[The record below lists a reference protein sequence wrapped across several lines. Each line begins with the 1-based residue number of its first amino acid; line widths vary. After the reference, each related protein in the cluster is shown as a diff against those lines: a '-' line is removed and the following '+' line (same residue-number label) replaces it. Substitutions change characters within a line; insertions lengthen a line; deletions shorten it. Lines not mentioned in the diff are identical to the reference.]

1 MTAENKKTRPRK
13 RDSTPA
19 EPERPPE
26 QWDDVAEAS
35 WESFPASD
43 PPAYTMR
50 RPAENEGKG
59 EDKDKDKDGK

>member
-13 RDSTPA
+13 REDSA

-50 RPAENEGKG
+50 RPAERDGKD
-59 EDKDKDKDGK
+59 EDKDDK